1 MAKTKSG
8 DTIKVHYTGKL
19 SDGTTFDS
27 SIGAEPLQF
36 TLGKGQVIPGFEEA
50 LLGLDI
56 GDSKVIQIAADAAYG
71 PHLKEMIAIMPRDQ
85 FPPDLKPEVGMQLQ
99 MNQSN
104 GQSIVV
110 TVTEVTDTEVT
121 IDGNHPLAGKDLTF
135 DLQLVEIA

>member
-1 MAKTKSG
+1 M
-8 DTIKVHYTGKL
+8 
-19 SDGTTFDS
+19 
-27 SIGAEPLQF
+27 
-36 TLGKGQVIPGFEEA
+36 
-50 LLGLDI
+50 
-56 GDSKVIQIAADAAYG
+56 IQIAADAAYG